1 MGNQVFLGMYN
12 ECPIYYSNELRS
24 GIACTTDED
33 GKIYDYLV
41 TVNNLEQAIQVIR
54 SYGQFSFK
62 IKQLKKEIHLEDI
75 FNDEKKEGIKKLI
88 KEHKDGKSK

>member
-1 MGNQVFLGMYN
+1 MSNRVFLGMYN

-41 TVNNLEQAIQVIR
+41 IAKDLKQAIQAIR
-54 SYGQFSFK
+54 LYGQFQFK
-62 IKQLKKEIHLEDI
+62 IKL
-75 FNDEKKEGIKKLI
+75 
-88 KEHKDGKSK
+88 

>member
-1 MGNQVFLGMYN
+1 MSNRVFLGMYN

-41 TVNNLEQAIQVIR
+41 IVKDLKQALQAIR
-54 SYGQFSFK
+54 LYGQF
-62 IKQLKKEIHLEDI
+62 
-75 FNDEKKEGIKKLI
+75 
-88 KEHKDGKSK
+88 

>member
-1 MGNQVFLGMYN
+1 MSNRVFLGMYN

-41 TVNNLEQAIQVIR
+41 IAKDLKQAIQAIR
-54 SYGQFSFK
+54 LYGQF
-62 IKQLKKEIHLEDI
+62 
-75 FNDEKKEGIKKLI
+75 
-88 KEHKDGKSK
+88 

>member
-1 MGNQVFLGMYN
+1 MSNRVFLGMYN

-41 TVNNLEQAIQVIR
+41 IVKDLKQAIQAIR
-54 SYGQFSFK
+54 LYGQFQFK
-62 IKQLKKEIHLEDI
+62 IKL
-75 FNDEKKEGIKKLI
+75 
-88 KEHKDGKSK
+88 

>member
-1 MGNQVFLGMYN
+1 MSNRVFLGRYN

-41 TVNNLEQAIQVIR
+41 IVKDLKQAIQAIR
-54 SYGQFSFK
+54 LYGQFQFK
-62 IKQLKKEIHLEDI
+62 KQIR
-75 FNDEKKEGIKKLI
+75 N
-88 KEHKDGKSK
+88 GK

>member
-1 MGNQVFLGMYN
+1 MGNRVFLGMYN

-41 TVNNLEQAIQVIR
+41 IVKNLKQAIQAIR
-54 SYGQFSFK
+54 LYGQF
-62 IKQLKKEIHLEDI
+62 
-75 FNDEKKEGIKKLI
+75 
-88 KEHKDGKSK
+88 

>member
-1 MGNQVFLGMYN
+1 MVNQVFLGMYN

-41 TVNNLEQAIQVIR
+41 IVKDLKQAIQAIR
-54 SYGQFSFK
+54 LYGQFQFK
-62 IKQLKKEIHLEDI
+62 KQIR
-75 FNDEKKEGIKKLI
+75 N
-88 KEHKDGKSK
+88 GK

>member
-1 MGNQVFLGMYN
+1 MSNRVFLGMYN

-41 TVNNLEQAIQVIR
+41 IVKDLKQAIQAIR
-54 SYGQFSFK
+54 LYGQFN
-62 IKQLKKEIHLEDI
+62 LK
-75 FNDEKKEGIKKLI
+75 
-88 KEHKDGKSK
+88 

>member
-1 MGNQVFLGMYN
+1 MSNRVFLGRYN

-41 TVNNLEQAIQVIR
+41 IVKDLKQAIQAIR
-54 SYGQFSFK
+54 LYGQFQFK
-62 IKQLKKEIHLEDI
+62 IKL
-75 FNDEKKEGIKKLI
+75 
-88 KEHKDGKSK
+88 

>member
-1 MGNQVFLGMYN
+1 MSNRVFLGMYN

-41 TVNNLEQAIQVIR
+41 IVKDLKQAIQAIR
-54 SYGQFSFK
+54 LYGQFQFK
-62 IKQLKKEIHLEDI
+62 KQIR
-75 FNDEKKEGIKKLI
+75 N
-88 KEHKDGKSK
+88 GK

>member
-1 MGNQVFLGMYN
+1 MSNRVFLGMYN

-41 TVNNLEQAIQVIR
+41 IVKDLKHAIQAIR
-54 SYGQFSFK
+54 LYGQF
-62 IKQLKKEIHLEDI
+62 
-75 FNDEKKEGIKKLI
+75 
-88 KEHKDGKSK
+88 

>member
-1 MGNQVFLGMYN
+1 MSNRVFLGMYN

-41 TVNNLEQAIQVIR
+41 IVKDLKQAIQAIR
-54 SYGQFSFK
+54 LYGQFSFK
-62 IKQLKKEIHLEDI
+62 IRL
-75 FNDEKKEGIKKLI
+75 
-88 KEHKDGKSK
+88 